1 MLSISKTQ
9 YLRWRGCAKNAWL
22 SIHKPELFS
31 GIELSEYDRSV
42 LESGIEVEQVA
53 RSLFSGGVLV
63 AGSPAAARIS
73 TAELIAQGTTTL
85 FQAQFER
92 DQLLAAIDVLR
103 YDKMSDEVS
112 IYEIKSTTKVK
123 EEHIYDLAFQVM
135 LLQTHGFKVGRA
147 FLLHLNPD
155 YVRRGDLD
163 IQKLFLTVDITARI
177 DLISHEVAK
186 EIRNARDY
194 LLAEAEPKGPC
205 SCIYRG
211 RANHCSTFV
220 YSNPDVPRYSVHDIS
235 RIGSSPNKLR
245 ALIDAGIFSLG
256 DVPEHIVLNASQQIQ
271 VRVYRS
277 GETVIQKDAI
287 ERELSGLAFP
297 LHFIDYET
305 SSPALPRFTN
315 YSPHNR
321 IPVQY
326 SLHIVG
332 APTEEPIHRD
342 FLFVGSD
349 DPTADFLSSLQ
360 QHVGPFGAI
369 IVWNKSFESQVN
381 DAIARRIP
389 EVRDY
394 VADFYDRLYDLKDI
408 FSKQYFVDKNL
419 YGKVSIK
426 QVLPV
431 LAPELSYSALKIQD
445 GTTAATAWSKIMS
458 GELTERE
465 CADLREQLKE
475 YCSMDSYGMYA
486 IWLALIRIV
495 EGF

>member
-1 MLSISKTQ
+1 MLSISKTH
-9 YLRWRGCAKNAWL
+9 YTRWRGCAKNAWL

-31 GIELSEYDRSV
+31 DIELSEYDRSV
-42 LESGIEVEQVA
+42 MESGIEVEQVA
-53 RSLFSGGVLV
+53 RNLFSGGVLV
-63 AGSPAAARIS
+63 TGSPAEAQRS
-73 TAELIAQGTTTL
+73 TAELVAQGTSTL

-103 YDKMSDEVS
+103 YDSKSNEVS
-112 IYEIKSTTKVK
+112 IYEIKSSTKVK
-123 EEHIYDLAFQVM
+123 QEHIYDLAFQVV
-135 LLQTHGFKVGRA
+135 LLRMHGFNVSRA
-147 FLLHLNPD
+147 FILHLNPD
-155 YVRRGDLD
+155 YVRQDDLD
-163 IQKLFLTVDITARI
+163 IQKLFITVDMTARI
-177 DLISHEVAK
+177 DLISDEVAT
-186 EIRNARDY
+186 EIRDARKY

-220 YSNPDVPRYSVHDIS
+220 YSNPDVPSYSVHDIS
-235 RIGSSPNKLR
+235 HIGNSPNKLR
-245 ALIDAGIFSLG
+245 ALIDAGVFSLG
-256 DVPEHIVLNASQQIQ
+256 DVPEHIVLNASQKTQ

-277 GETVIQKDAI
+277 GETVIEKEAI
-287 ERELSGLAFP
+287 ERELAGLAFP
-297 LHFIDYET
+297 LYFIDYET
-305 SSPALPRFTN
+305 FSPALPRFTN
-315 YSPHNR
+315 YSPHDR

-342 FLFVGSD
+342 FLFVGWN

-360 QHVGPFGAI
+360 QHVGSFGTI
-369 IVWNKSFESQVN
+369 IVWNKGFESQVN
-381 DAIARRIP
+381 DAIARRVP
-389 EVRDY
+389 EAKNY
-394 VADFYDRLYDLKDI
+394 VVDFYDRLYDLKDI
-408 FSKQYFVDKNL
+408 FSKQYFVHKNL
-419 YGKVSIK
+419 HGKVSIK

-445 GTTAATAWSKIMS
+445 GTSAATAWSKILS
-458 GELTERE
+458 GESSAKE

-486 IWLALIRIV
+486 IWRALIQIA

>member
-1 MLSISKTQ
+1 MLSISKTH
-9 YLRWRGCAKNAWL
+9 YTRWRGCAKNAWL

-42 LESGIEVEQVA
+42 MESGIEVEQVA
-53 RSLFSGGVLV
+53 RNLFSGGVLV
-63 AGSPAAARIS
+63 TGSPAEARRS
-73 TAELIAQGTTTL
+73 TAELVAQGTSTL

-103 YDKMSDEVS
+103 CDSKSNEVS
-112 IYEIKSTTKVK
+112 IYEIKSSTKVK

-135 LLQTHGFKVGRA
+135 LLRMHGFNVGRA
-147 FLLHLNPD
+147 FLIHLNPD
-155 YVRRGDLD
+155 YVRQGDLD
-163 IQKLFLTVDITARI
+163 IQQLFITVDMTGRI
-177 DLISHEVAK
+177 DLISGEVAT
-186 EIRNARDY
+186 EIRDARKY
-194 LLAEAEPKGPC
+194 LLAEAELKGPC

-220 YSNPDVPRYSVHDIS
+220 YSNPDVPSYSVHDIS
-235 RIGSSPNKLR
+235 HIGNSPNKLR
-245 ALIDAGIFSLG
+245 ALIDAGVFSLG
-256 DVPEHIVLNASQQIQ
+256 DVPEHIVLNASQKTQ

-277 GETVIQKDAI
+277 GETVIEKEAI
-287 ERELSGLAFP
+287 ERELAGLAFP

-305 SSPALPRFTN
+305 FSPALPRFTN
-315 YSPHNR
+315 YSPHDR

-342 FLFVGSD
+342 FLFVGSN

-360 QHVGPFGAI
+360 QHVGSFGAI
-369 IVWNKSFESQVN
+369 IVWNKTFESQVN
-381 DAIARRIP
+381 DAIARRVP
-389 EVRDY
+389 EAKNYGV
-394 VADFYDRLYDLKDI
+394 DFYDRLYDLKDI
-408 FSKQYFVDKNL
+408 FSKQYFVHKNL

-445 GTTAATAWSKIMS
+445 GTSAATAWSKIMS
-458 GELTERE
+458 GELSEKE
-465 CADLREQLKE
+465 CADLREQLKK

-486 IWLALIRIV
+486 IWRALIQIV